1 MFKSHP
7 LDFKNSGSLNPL
19 VLDYL
24 EKKGKTR
31 AFYGYFP
38 DLSGFKEIL
47 GKNPFKNIN
56 REVLHKHLLLQSTL
70 VTNTDAATTGNIE
83 RLKNENAYA
92 VTTGHQLCLFTGPL
106 YFIYK
111 VFSTI
116 NLAERLKKEFPE
128 NDFIPV
134 YWLAGEDHDFEEV
147 NHFNAFGKTVRWES
161 DQKGS
166 VGNFDTSGLKSV
178 LPLISEV
185 FGKSEHGAYLT
196 GLFEDAYL
204 RQPNL
209 ANATRYLV
217 NALFGRYGLVTVDG
231 NEPAFKKLFRA
242 HFRQD
247 ILDNTIH
254 SEVHKTI
261 AELQAYGYTAQVN
274 PRTINCFFMEKNTRE
289 RIENDGKAFSLV
301 GSGRTFEAA
310 AMEALIENE
319 PEKISPNVVL
329 RPVYQQVLLPNI
341 AYVGGP
347 GELAYWLE
355 FKNMFGKL
363 GVQFPVLVPRAFFTI
378 VDKPSRTKMEKLS
391 LSPEDFFR
399 EEQEI
404 AKTFQ
409 IKSENI
415 VSLEGEKSQ
424 VAKIYSSIQEKIAAA
439 DPTLSASVSAEGQ
452 KAMNG
457 IEAVLAKANKALKN
471 RQEAEMGQ
479 ISKLKQ
485 KLFPNGAPQERHE
498 NFSSFYI
505 KYGPSF
511 LEAIK
516 NIADP
521 LLLKHVIL
529 SEE

>member
-1 MFKSHP
+1 MFKAHP
-7 LDFKNSGSLNPL
+7 LDFKKSGSLNPL

-24 EKKGKTR
+24 EKNEKAR
-31 AFYGYFP
+31 PFYEHFP
-38 DLSGFKEIL
+38 DLNGFKEFL
-47 GKNPFKNIN
+47 SANSFGNVN
-56 REVLHKHLLLQSTL
+56 REILYHNLLSQSTR
-70 VTNTDAATTGNIE
+70 VNNTDAATTGNIA
-83 RLKNENAYA
+83 RLKNKNAYTI
-92 VTTGHQLCLFTGPL
+92 TTGHQLCLFTGPL

-111 VFSTI
+111 IFSAI
-116 NLAERLKKEFPE
+116 NLCARLKKEFPE

-161 DQKGS
+161 DQKGP
-166 VGNFDTSGLKSV
+166 VGNFDTANLKNL

-185 FGKSEHGAYLT
+185 FGKSENGSYLT
-196 GLFEDAYL
+196 GLFENAYL
-204 RQPNL
+204 QQSSL

-217 NALFGRYGLVTVDG
+217 NALFGKYGLVTVDG
-231 NEPAFKKLFRA
+231 SEPAFKKLFRDY
-242 HFRQD
+242 FRED
-247 ILDNTIH
+247 IFTHTIH
-254 SEVHKTI
+254 HQVQETI
-261 AELQAYGYTAQVN
+261 AALHAEGYTVQVN
-274 PRTINCFFMEKNTRE
+274 PRVINCFFMEKNSRV
-289 RIENDGKAFSLV
+289 RIEKDNNTFPLV
-301 GSGRTFEAA
+301 GSGRTFDAA

-355 FKNMFGKL
+355 FKDMFNKL

-399 EEQEI
+399 DEQEI

-409 IKSENI
+409 VKTENI
-415 VSLEGEKSQ
+415 VSLADEKSQ
-424 VAKIYSSIQEKIAAA
+424 VAKIYSAIQEKIAAA
-439 DPTLSASVSAEGQ
+439 DPTLSASVSAETQ

-457 IEAVLAKANKALKN
+457 IEAVVAKANKALKN

-485 KLFPNGAPQERHE
+485 KLFPEGVPQERHE

-505 KYGPSF
+505 KYGSSF

-516 NIADP
+516 STADP

-529 SEE
+529 LEE